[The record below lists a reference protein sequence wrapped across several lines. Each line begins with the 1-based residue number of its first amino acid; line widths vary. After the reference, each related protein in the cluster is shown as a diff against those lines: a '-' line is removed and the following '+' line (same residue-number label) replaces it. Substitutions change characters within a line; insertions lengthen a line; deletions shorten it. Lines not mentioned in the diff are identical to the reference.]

1 MGRRLKHLIRLLEAL
16 ILLLAFG
23 LAYNFLIPIGEGR
36 KVLFFDANTTQ
47 SVLKTLKKNG
57 YNVTSFDTWLIPKAQ
72 LPLKGW
78 YHIGYTSEGRWHFFH
93 ALNRSPLPEMRIVV
107 YPGETRN
114 EILSRL
120 ANDMKLDTEKLKK
133 CYKSYARYPEGDILA
148 GTYTL
153 ARSADENATLDYLFD
168 QSNAQFSAFKARYFD
183 KPVDDY
189 TFKLL
194 MIIASIIQKES
205 NRPEE
210 MPLISS
216 VIYNRI
222 EKGMKLQMDGT
233 LNYGDYSHRIV
244 TPERIKEDA
253 TYYNTYRYKGLPPAP
268 LASFS
273 MEALKAALFPA
284 RSDFLFFMLTPGG
297 SHSFAADYATHL
309 KNLKAFREY
318 QKKRKAQLAK
328 DTGTPL
334 SK

>member
-1 MGRRLKHLIRLLEAL
+1 MGRRLKHFIHLLEAL
-16 ILLLAFG
+16 LVLLVFL
-23 LAYNFLIPIGEGR
+23 LAYNFLLPVGEGQ
-36 KVLFFDANTTQ
+36 KVLFFDANTPQT
-47 SVLKTLKKNG
+47 VLKTLKKNG
-57 YNVTSFDTWLIPKAQ
+57 YSTTRFDAWLIPKAQ
-72 LPLKGW
+72 LPIKGW
-78 YHIGYTSEGRWHFFH
+78 YHIGHNDEGRWHFFH
-93 ALNRSPLPEMRIVV
+93 ALKRSPLSEMRIIV
-107 YPGETRN
+107 YPGETHR

-120 ANDMKLDTEKLKK
+120 ANDMKLDPEKLQKI
-133 CYKSYARYPEGDILA
+133 YKTYAHYPEGEILA

-153 ARSADENATLDYLFD
+153 ARSADENTTLNYLFER
-168 QSNAQFSAFKARYFD
+168 SNAQFDAFKTRYFD
-183 KPVDDY
+183 KPVDAY

-205 NRPEE
+205 NKPEE

-233 LNYGDYSHRIV
+233 LNYGNYSHRIV

-284 RSDFLFFMLTPGG
+284 RSDFLFFMLTPDG

-318 QKKRKAQLAK
+318 QKKRKAQLDK
-328 DTGTPL
+328 DANATR
-334 SK
+334 

>member
-1 MGRRLKHLIRLLEAL
+1 MLRQFKHLIHLLEVL
-16 ILLLAFG
+16 IVLLVFV
-23 LAYNFLIPIGEGR
+23 LAYNFLLPIGNAQ
-36 KVLFFDANTTQ
+36 KVLFFDANSTKA
-47 SVLKTLKKNG
+47 VLETLKKNG
-57 YNVTSFDTWLIPKAQ
+57 YNITRFDASLIPERQ
-72 LPLKGW
+72 LPLNGW
-78 YHIGYTSEGRWHFFH
+78 YRVDHTDKGRWHFFH
-93 ALNRSPLPEMRIVV
+93 ALNQNPLPVMRIVV
-107 YPGETRN
+107 YPGETR
-114 EILSRL
+114 EEMLSRL
-120 ANDMKLDTEKLKK
+120 AKDAKLDLDRLRKI
-133 CYKSYARYPEGDILA
+133 YRSYARYPEGDILA
-148 GTYTL
+148 GTYLL
-153 ARSADENATLDYLFD
+153 ARSADENATLSHLFER
-168 QSNAQFSAFKARYFD
+168 SNAQFDAFRRRYFD
-183 KPVDDY
+183 NGVDDY

-244 TPERIKEDA
+244 TPERIRED
-253 TYYNTYRYKGLPPAP
+253 TSYYNTYRYKGLPPAP

-284 RSDFLFFMLTPGG
+284 RSDFLFFMLKPDG

-309 KNLKAFREY
+309 KNLKAFRAY
-318 QKKRKAQLAK
+318 QKKHKVKLTK
-328 DTGTPL
+328 ESNTTL

>member
-1 MGRRLKHLIRLLEAL
+1 MLRRFKHLIHLMEGLLV
-16 ILLLAFG
+16 LLLFA
-23 LAYNFLIPIGEGR
+23 LAYNFLLPLGEGR
-36 KVLFFDANTTQ
+36 KVFFFDANTTQ
-47 SVLKTLKKNG
+47 NVLNTLKKNG
-57 YNVTSFDTWLIPKAQ
+57 YSTTRFDAWLIQEKQ

-78 YHIGYTSEGRWHFFH
+78 YRIGHTQEGRWHFYH
-93 ALNRSPLPEMRIVV
+93 ALNQSPLPVMRIVV
-107 YPGETRN
+107 YPGETRE

-120 ANDMKLDTEKLKK
+120 ANDMKLDIEKLRKI
-133 CYKSYARYPEGDILA
+133 YKTCAHYPEGEILA

-153 ARSADENATLDYLFD
+153 ARSADENATLNYLFEH
-168 QSNAQFSAFKARYFD
+168 SNAQFDAFKRRYFD

-205 NRPEE
+205 NKPGE

-244 TPERIKEDA
+244 TPERIKED
-253 TYYNTYRYKGLPPAP
+253 TSYYNTYRYKGLPPAP

-273 MEALKAALFPA
+273 IEALKAALFPA
-284 RSDFLFFMLTPGG
+284 RSDFLFFMLTPDG

-309 KNLKAFREY
+309 KNLRAFREY
-318 QKKRKAQLAK
+318 QKRRKAQSAQES
-328 DTGTPL
+328 DTTL